1 MTTERCLMHQQVSP
15 VLEID
20 QMSIAYGNIPAV
32 SHVSLTIQPGE
43 VVGVIGESGSGKS
56 SLAHAI
62 LGLLPSSATVTG
74 KTLSLAGTNLLG
86 ASHSAFRAVR
96 GPGAAMVFQN
106 PMTTFSPLHTLGDQL
121 TDLLWRETSLSK
133 QEKRERIVA
142 VFKKVG
148 LSNPKGRL
156 SNYPFE
162 LSGGMLQRVAIAAAL
177 MMQPSLLIADEP
189 TTALDV
195 TMEAQILH
203 LIRELRVETGV
214 AVLMISHHL
223 GVIAEI
229 CDRVVVMYAGRVVE
243 QGRVEAIF
251 ANPTHPY
258 TKALFGC
265 DPALIAPGVHRM
277 PVIDHE
283 ALRRAQY
290 AKEMA

>member
-1 MTTERCLMHQQVSP
+1 MRTAQQKMQP
-15 VLEID
+15 VLEIEEL
-20 QMSIAYGNIPAV
+20 SISYAGRPAV
-32 SHVSLTIQPGE
+32 SNVDLTIQPGE
-43 VVGVIGESGSGKS
+43 IVGIIGESGSGKS
-56 SLAHAI
+56 TLAHSI
-62 LGLLPSSATVTG
+62 LGLLPSSASVMG

-86 ASHSAFRAVR
+86 ADGSAFRSVR

-106 PMTTFSPLHTLGDQL
+106 PMTTFSPLHRLGDQL
-121 TDLLWRETSLSK
+121 TELLWRETTLSRE
-133 QEKRERIVA
+133 EKRERIVS
-142 VFKKVG
+142 VFKQVG
-148 LSNPKGRL
+148 LSNPARRL

-177 MMQPSLLIADEP
+177 MMRPQLLIADEP

-203 LIRELRVETGV
+203 LMRELRAEAGV

-243 QGRVEAIF
+243 QGPVEAIF
-251 ANPTHPY
+251 AKPTHPY
-258 TKALFGC
+258 TKALFAC
-265 DPALIAPGVHRM
+265 EPALIAPGLHRM

-283 ALRRAQY
+283 ALSIAREGRNLA
-290 AKEMA
+290 

>member
-1 MTTERCLMHQQVSP
+1 MSTEQQQTRP

-20 QMSIAYGNIPAV
+20 ELSISYGGRPAV
-32 SHVSLTIQPGE
+32 SNVNLTIQPGE
-43 VVGVIGESGSGKS
+43 IVGIIGESGSGKS
-56 SLAHAI
+56 TLAHSI
-62 LGLLPSSATVTG
+62 LGLLPSSAAVSG
-74 KTLSLAGTNLLG
+74 KALSLAGRSLLG
-86 ASHSAFRAVR
+86 ADGPAFRSVR

-106 PMTTFSPLHTLGDQL
+106 PMTTFSPLHRLGDQL

-133 QEKRERIVA
+133 EEKRQRIVA
-142 VFKKVG
+142 VFKQVG
-148 LSNPKGRL
+148 LSNAAGRL

-177 MMQPSLLIADEP
+177 MMRPSLLIADEP

-203 LIRELRVETGV
+203 LIRELRAEAGV

-229 CDRVVVMYAGRVVE
+229 CDRVVVMYAGCVVE
-243 QGRVEAIF
+243 QGPVEAIF

-258 TKALFGC
+258 TRALFAC
-265 DPALIAPGVHRM
+265 EPALIAPGVDRM

-283 ALRRAQY
+283 ALRHHADGRKTA
-290 AKEMA
+290 